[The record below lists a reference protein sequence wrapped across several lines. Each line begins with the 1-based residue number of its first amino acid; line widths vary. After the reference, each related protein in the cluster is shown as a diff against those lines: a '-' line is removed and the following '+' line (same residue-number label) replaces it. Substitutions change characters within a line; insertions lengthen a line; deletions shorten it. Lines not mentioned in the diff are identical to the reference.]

1 MTIFPFS
8 LSLWLLPTLSSVF
21 LSFFFSG
28 SFLILFIYLF
38 ALSLSLSI
46 PWKATHFYSLKLWML
61 LSDSF
66 PIFNPRAFFSKFCHV
81 EWKIPWKIPS
91 LCTCVNSAR
100 YYSQIFHHLT
110 IQEAPCILPHKG
122 DLDPANHPA
131 KNHAN
136 HHGKTIE
143 LRHTKEKI
151 SILFSIILRRNRYI
165 HSRRLRFLYHIIIS
179 RKKCTANDGQ
189 LDTQFFLNCFMYLFY
204 LFQHLREYPLLSK
217 FSSKY
222 IIIK

>member
-1 MTIFPFS
+1 MKA
-8 LSLWLLPTLSSVF
+8 
-21 LSFFFSG
+21 
-28 SFLILFIYLF
+28 
-38 ALSLSLSI
+38 ALR
-46 PWKATHFYSLKLWML
+46 T
-61 LSDSF
+61 DSF

-131 KNHAN
+131 NHHAN
-136 HHGKTIE
+136 HHGKTID

-165 HSRRLRFLYHIIIS
+165 HTRRLRFLYHIIIS
-179 RKKCTANDGQ
+179 RKKCTLPMMDSWTHN
-189 LDTQFFLNCFMYLFY
+189 FFSTVPCIYFTYSNIYGSILYYLNLAA
-204 LFQHLREYPLLSK
+204 S
-217 FSSKY
+217 
-222 IIIK
+222 I